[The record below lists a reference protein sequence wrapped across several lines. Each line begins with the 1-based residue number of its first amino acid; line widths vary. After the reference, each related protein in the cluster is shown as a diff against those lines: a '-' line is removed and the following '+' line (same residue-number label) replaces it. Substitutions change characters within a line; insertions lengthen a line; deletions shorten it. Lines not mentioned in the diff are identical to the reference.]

1 MPFEVFK
8 PPKIHEA
15 IASTIGKSSG
25 IAVSKGITVVS
36 KATNQMRAKGCL
48 PPAELAKV
56 TSQVGQLSAL
66 SGTLTG
72 QLSTFKAIP
81 IGLKAPV
88 AGIRA
93 AVNAILSIAIPQA
106 FPHVYVGPPGLPVS
120 VTLKFYDLCNM
131 LKEMAAS
138 FELTANAIE
147 STVGSSEGNIQEI
160 SRQVKALQ
168 APIKACEVN
177 QAIKS
182 NLTIEQAAILGLVDL
197 NGDLITETLGSK
209 VLEKANTRP
218 ASEQLKLDLSNTL
231 GLAVIMKGTST
242 VEEVFNMLKNPIAA
256 GVSKGDAYRL
266 LPPGT
271 FKSETGESINITGNQ
286 FAVFTSKDKD
296 SDPNSNNT
304 LSDAND
310 NNTLFDTNGNNTL
323 LDANGNTTL
332 TVKLV
337 SPNSLKPGGITGAS
351 QALAELN
358 SALTNIS
365 DKLIFA
371 GDALANDVGVSV
383 EVLETLKKDLEDIST
398 GIVTKKDEE
407 LTNSDL
413 TYRGYLLKII
423 RDPDSP
429 KLAPKHFAVAI
440 RDGKQE
446 LKGPSSFS
454 SSKEV
459 LLDEIKFRIDNQL
472 S

>member
-1 MPFEVFK
+1 MPYEVFK
-8 PPKIHEA
+8 PPMIQEA

-25 IAVSKGITVVS
+25 IAVSKGITVVTA
-36 KATNQMRAKGCL
+36 ATNKMRAKGCL

-56 TSQVGQLSAL
+56 SSQVGQLSAL
-66 SGTLTG
+66 SGTLSG
-72 QLSTFKAIP
+72 QLAIFKALP

-93 AVNAILSIAIPQA
+93 AVKTILSIAIPQA

-147 STVGSSEGNIQEI
+147 STVGSSEGTIQEI
-160 SRQVKALQ
+160 SRQIKALQ
-168 APIKACEVN
+168 APIKACKVN

-182 NLTIEQAAILGLVDL
+182 NLTIEQAAVLGLIDS

-231 GLAVIMKGTST
+231 GIAVVMKGTST
-242 VEEVFNMLKNPIAA
+242 IAGVFSMLKNPIAA

-271 FKSETGESINITGNQ
+271 FKSETGESIDITGNQ
-286 FAVFTSKDKD
+286 FAVFISKDKD
-296 SDPNSNNT
+296 LDPNSNTT
-304 LSDAND
+304 LSDANS
-310 NNTLFDTNGNNTL
+310 NTTLSDLNSNNTL
-323 LDANGNTTL
+323 LDANGNTAL

-337 SPNSLKPGGITGAS
+337 SPTSLKPGGITGAS

-365 DKLIFA
+365 DKLVFA

-383 EVLETLKKDLEDIST
+383 EVLETLKRDLEDISS

-407 LTNSDL
+407 LLNSDL

-423 RDPDSP
+423 RDPASP
-429 KLAPKHFAVAI
+429 KLAPRHFAVAI
-440 RDGKQE
+440 KDGKQE

>member
-36 KATNQMRAKGCL
+36 GATNKMRAKGCP

-56 TSQVGQLSAL
+56 SSQVGQLSAL

-106 FPHVYVGPPGLPVS
+106 FPHVFVGPPGLPVS

-168 APIKACEVN
+168 APIKACKVN

-182 NLTIEQAAILGLVDL
+182 NLTIEQAAVLGLIDS

-209 VLEKANTRP
+209 VLEKANIRP

-271 FKSETGESINITGNQ
+271 YKSETGESVDVTGNQ

-296 SDPNSNNT
+296 
-304 LSDAND
+304 
-310 NNTLFDTNGNNTL
+310 
-323 LDANGNTTL
+323 LDANGNNTL

-365 DKLIFA
+365 DKLVFA

-383 EVLETLKKDLEDIST
+383 EVLETLKRDLEDISS

-407 LTNSDL
+407 LLDTDL

-440 RDGKQE
+440 KDGKQE
-446 LKGPSSFS
+446 LKGSSSFS

>member
-1 MPFEVFK
+1 MPYEVFK
-8 PPKIHEA
+8 PPMIHEA

-25 IAVSKGITVVS
+25 IAISKGITVVS
-36 KATNQMRAKGCL
+36 EATNKMRAKGCL

-56 TSQVGQLSAL
+56 SSQVGQLGAL
-66 SGTLTG
+66 SGTLSG
-72 QLSTFKAIP
+72 QLATFKALP

-93 AVNAILSIAIPQA
+93 AVNTILSIAIPQA

-160 SRQVKALQ
+160 SRQIKALQ
-168 APIKACEVN
+168 APIKACKVN

-182 NLTIEQAAILGLVDL
+182 NLTIEQAAILGLLDS

-231 GLAVIMKGTST
+231 GIAVIMKGTST
-242 VEEVFNMLKNPIAA
+242 VAGVFNMLKNPIAA

-271 FKSETGESINITGNQ
+271 FKSDTGESIDITGNQ
-286 FAVFTSKDKD
+286 FAVFISKDKD
-296 SDPNSNNT
+296 LDPSSNNI
-304 LSDAND
+304 LSDANS
-310 NNTLFDTNGNNTL
+310 NNTL
-323 LDANGNTTL
+323 LDANGNTVL
-332 TVKLV
+332 TVKLI
-337 SPNSLKPGGITGAS
+337 SPTSLKPGGITGAS

-365 DKLIFA
+365 DKLVFA

-383 EVLETLKKDLEDIST
+383 EVLETLKRDLEGISS

-407 LTNSDL
+407 LLDTDL

-440 RDGKQE
+440 KDGKQE

>member
-1 MPFEVFK
+1 MPYEVFK
-8 PPKIHEA
+8 PPMIQEA

-25 IAVSKGITVVS
+25 IAVSKGITVVTA
-36 KATNQMRAKGCL
+36 ATNKMRAKGCL

-56 TSQVGQLSAL
+56 SSQVAQLSAL

-72 QLSTFKAIP
+72 QLATFKALP

-93 AVNAILSIAIPQA
+93 AVKTILSIAIPQA

-168 APIKACEVN
+168 APIKACKVN

-182 NLTIEQAAILGLVDL
+182 NLTIEQAAILGLVDS

-231 GLAVIMKGTST
+231 GIAVIMKGTST
-242 VEEVFNMLKNPIAA
+242 VAGVFNMLKNPIAA

-271 FKSETGESINITGNQ
+271 FKSETGESIDITGNQ

-296 SDPNSNNT
+296 SDPNSNT
-304 LSDAND
+304 
-310 NNTLFDTNGNNTL
+310 TL

-337 SPNSLKPGGITGAS
+337 SPTSLKPGGITGAS

-365 DKLIFA
+365 DKLVFA

-383 EVLETLKKDLEDIST
+383 EVLETLKRDLEDISS

-407 LTNSDL
+407 LLDTDL

-440 RDGKQE
+440 KDGKQE

-459 LLDEIKFRIDNQL
+459 LLDEIKFIIDNQL

>member
-1 MPFEVFK
+1 MPYEVFK
-8 PPKIHEA
+8 PPMIQEA

-25 IAVSKGITVVS
+25 IAVSKGITVVTA
-36 KATNQMRAKGCL
+36 ATNKMRAKGCL

-56 TSQVGQLSAL
+56 SSQVGELSAL

-72 QLSTFKAIP
+72 QLATFKALP

-93 AVNAILSIAIPQA
+93 AVKTILSIAIPQA

-160 SRQVKALQ
+160 SRQIKALQ
-168 APIKACEVN
+168 APIKACKVN

-182 NLTIEQAAILGLVDL
+182 NLTIEQAAILGLVDS

-231 GLAVIMKGTST
+231 GIAVTMKGTST
-242 VEEVFNMLKNPIAA
+242 VAGVSDMLKNPIAA
-256 GVSKGDAYRL
+256 GVFIGAAYRL

-271 FKSETGESINITGNQ
+271 FKSETGESIDITGNQ

-296 SDPNSNNT
+296 LDPSSNITLSDTNGNNT
-304 LSDAND
+304 LSDPSS
-310 NNTLFDTNGNNTL
+310 NTL
-323 LDANGNTTL
+323 LDANGNTAL
-332 TVKLV
+332 TVKLI
-337 SPNSLKPGGITGAS
+337 SPTSLKPGGITGAS
-351 QALAELN
+351 QAFAELN

-365 DKLIFA
+365 DKLVFA

-383 EVLETLKKDLEDIST
+383 EVLETLKRDLEDISS

-407 LTNSDL
+407 LTDSDL

-423 RDPDSP
+423 RDPASP
-429 KLAPKHFAVAI
+429 KLAPRHFAVAI
-440 RDGKQE
+440 KDGKQE
-446 LKGPSSFS
+446 LKGPASFS

>member
-15 IASTIGKSSG
+15 IANTVGKSSG
-25 IAVSKGITVVS
+25 IAVAKGLKVVTG
-36 KATNQMRAKGCL
+36 ATNKMRAKGCP

-56 TSQVGQLSAL
+56 ASQVGQVGAL
-66 SGTLTG
+66 SGTLNG
-72 QLSTFKAIP
+72 QLSAFKSIP
-81 IGLKAPV
+81 SGLKAPV
-88 AGIRA
+88 GGIRG
-93 AVNAILSIAIPQA
+93 AVASILSIAIPQA
-106 FPHVYVGPPGLPVS
+106 FPHVQVGPPGLPVS
-120 VTLKFYDLCNM
+120 VTLKFYDLCNK
-131 LKEMAAS
+131 LKEMAAA
-138 FELTANAIE
+138 FELTADAVGN
-147 STVGSSEGNIQEI
+147 TVSSAEGSIQEI
-160 SRQVKALQ
+160 SRQVKALE
-168 APIKACEVN
+168 APIKACKIN

-182 NLTIEQAAILGLVDL
+182 NLTNEQAGKLGLLDS

-209 VLEKANTRP
+209 ILEKANTRP
-218 ASEQLKLDLSNTL
+218 ASEQLKLDLSNSL
-231 GLAVIMKGTST
+231 GVEVNMKGTST
-242 VEEVFNMLKNPIAA
+242 VDEVLNKLKNPIAA

-266 LPPGT
+266 LPPGI
-271 FKSETGESINITGNQ
+271 FKLETGESIDITGNQ
-286 FAVFTSKDKD
+286 FAVFTDKQVLT
-296 SDPNSNNT
+296 SNEDIN
-304 LSDAND
+304 LDANGINLD
-310 NNTLFDTNGNNTL
+310 ANGIN
-323 LDANGNTTL
+323 LDANGNTAL
-332 TVKLV
+332 TIKLE
-337 SPNSLKPGGITGAS
+337 SPSSLKPGGITGTS

-365 DKLIFA
+365 DKLVFA
-371 GDALANDVGVSV
+371 GDALANDIGVSV
-383 EVLETLKKDLEDIST
+383 EVLETLKKDLEDISS

-423 RDPDSP
+423 RDPASP
-429 KLAPKHFAVAI
+429 KLAPRHFAVAI

>member
-15 IASTIGKSSG
+15 IANTVGKSSG
-25 IAVSKGITVVS
+25 IAVAKGLKVVTG
-36 KATNQMRAKGCL
+36 ATNKMRAKGCP

-56 TSQVGQLSAL
+56 ASQVGQVGAL
-66 SGTLTG
+66 SGTLNG
-72 QLSTFKAIP
+72 QLSAFKSIP
-81 IGLKAPV
+81 SGLKAPV
-88 AGIRA
+88 GGIRA
-93 AVNAILSIAIPQA
+93 AVASILSIAIPQA

-120 VTLKFYDLCNM
+120 ITLKFYDLCNK
-131 LKEMAAS
+131 LKEMAAA
-138 FELTANAIE
+138 FELTADAVGN
-147 STVGSSEGNIQEI
+147 TVSSAEGSIQEI
-160 SRQVKALQ
+160 SRQVKALE
-168 APIKACEVN
+168 APIKACKIN

-182 NLTIEQAAILGLVDL
+182 NLTNEQAGKLGLLDS

-209 VLEKANTRP
+209 ILEKANTRP
-218 ASEQLKLDLSNTL
+218 ASEQLKLDLSNSL
-231 GLAVIMKGTST
+231 GVEVNMKGTST
-242 VEEVFNMLKNPIAA
+242 VDEVLNKLKNPIAA

-266 LPPGT
+266 LPPGI
-271 FKSETGESINITGNQ
+271 FKLETGESIDITGNQ
-286 FAVFTSKDKD
+286 FAVFTDKQIPTSNED
-296 SDPNSNNT
+296 INSSNEDIN
-304 LSDAND
+304 
-310 NNTLFDTNGNNTL
+310 
-323 LDANGNTTL
+323 LDANGNTAL
-332 TVKLV
+332 TVKLE
-337 SPNSLKPGGITGAS
+337 SPSSLKPGGITGTS

-365 DKLIFA
+365 DKLVFA
-371 GDALANDVGVSV
+371 GDALANDVGVSI

-423 RDPDSP
+423 RDPASP
-429 KLAPKHFAVAI
+429 KLAPRHFAVAI